1 MSVRLNADCTKK
13 GFIWAMGMQVHA
25 STAIMCGMY
34 SGQCE
39 CRLTNMQLYTNM
51 LKQARKLQDAQAE
64 KLTSLQANKSTS

>member
-51 LKQARKLQDAQAE
+51 FKKLANIAE
-64 KLTSLQANKSTS
+64 TNIVTTYANVVDMY